1 VRTRALRHGGFAA
14 LLVLLALGLAPTDL
28 AAEVASSVTITG
40 SASVLRELGKTKLKP
55 AVKASLDLDSE
66 GNKNVKGY
74 FRLDSYI
81 GEYVGIDIPRAY
93 LKVRLPWF
101 RLTLGKTRV
110 SWGDGFVFNAGDV
123 VFGSMDT
130 ISGGLEGSA
139 LRDETAWLAAV
150 YLPLGAFSY
159 LEAVA
164 LPYGVPN
171 PEEYTFATSLGDVS
185 PLMPFHSMSG
195 GIRGTFKLGRTTLE
209 TGYYATG
216 RTPTE
221 HRPYLSLH
229 GHLLV
234 DWNLS
239 ASMAIPQ
246 FDPNWEQ
253 WEDYLRISAG
263 LFHLVNLGLNRT
275 LSFRLEAAVRPG
287 ERWQEATGTEAKGIL
302 EWENVPPDPPPPVY
316 GIDLFPEVAFSP
328 TDTLSLQL
336 RSLISPVD
344 LSALNFFSVS
354 WNIYQGLTIF
364 SHLSLPVGD
373 GNDLFQW
380 DQDTLSSW
388 TVGLEFIY

>member
-1 VRTRALRHGGFAA
+1 VNGRAPV
-14 LLVLLALGLAPTDL
+14 LVLLLLAFGAAFL
-28 AAEVASSVTITG
+28 AAEVSSSVTITG
-40 SASVLRELGKTKLKP
+40 STSLLRDGGETKLLP
-55 AVKASLDLDSE
+55 GAQVSLDLDSE

-74 FRLDSYI
+74 FRLDTYV
-81 GEYVGIDIPRAY
+81 GETIGIDIPRAY

-123 VFGSMDT
+123 IFGSLET
-130 ISGGLEGSA
+130 ISGDLSGA
-139 LRDETAWLAAV
+139 TLRDETAWLGAV
-150 YLPLGAFSY
+150 YVPLGAFSF

-164 LPYGVPN
+164 LPYGLPD
-171 PEEYTFATSLGDVS
+171 PAGTFDADLL
-185 PLMPFHSMSG
+185 PLAEPMPFHRLSG
-195 GIRGTFKLGRTTLE
+195 GFRGAFKLGATTLE

-216 RTPTE
+216 RVVAE

-246 FDPNWEQ
+246 FDPDWQTWDE
-253 WEDYLRISAG
+253 WLGVSAG
-263 LFHLVNLGLNRT
+263 LFHLVNLGLNRS
-275 LSFRLEAAVRPG
+275 LSVRLEMAVHPG
-287 ERWQEATGTEAKGIL
+287 ASWRETAGGTE
-302 EWENVPPDPPPPVY
+302 Y
-316 GIDLFPEVAFSP
+316 GLFLFPEVAFSP

-336 RSLISPVD
+336 RSMFSPVD
-344 LSALNFFSVS
+344 LSALNLFSVN

-364 SHLSLPVGD
+364 SYLAVPMGD
-373 GNDLFQW
+373 GNDLYRW
-380 DQDTLSSW
+380 DQDYLTSW

>member
-1 VRTRALRHGGFAA
+1 MRARSLQRGGFAA
-14 LLVLLALGLAPTDL
+14 LLVFLVLGLAPADL
-28 AAEVASSVTITG
+28 AAEVASSVTING
-40 SASVLRELGKTKLKP
+40 SATVLRELGETKLMP
-55 AVKASLDLDSE
+55 AITASLDLDSE

-74 FRLDSYI
+74 LRLDSYV
-81 GEYVGIDIPRAY
+81 GQNVGIDIPRAY

-139 LRDETAWLAAV
+139 LRDETAWLASV
-150 YLPLGAFSY
+150 YLPLGAFSF
-159 LEAVA
+159 LEVVT
-164 LPYGVPN
+164 LPYGVAN

-185 PLMPFHSMSG
+185 PLMPLHSMSG
-195 GIRGTFKLGRTTLE
+195 GIRGAFKMGSTTLE
-209 TGYYATG
+209 IGYYATG
-216 RTPTE
+216 RDTPE
-221 HRPYLSLH
+221 HRPYVSLH

-239 ASMAIPQ
+239 ASMAILQ
-246 FDPNWEQ
+246 FGPDWGQ

-263 LFHLVNLGLNRT
+263 LFHLINLGLNRT

-287 ERWQEATGTEAKGIL
+287 AG
-302 EWENVPPDPPPPVY
+302 WEEIAGGADY
-316 GIDLFPEVAFSP
+316 GLFLFPEVSFSP

-344 LSALNFFSVS
+344 LSALSFLSVS

-373 GNDLFQW
+373 GNDLYQW
-380 DQDTLSSW
+380 DQGYPSSW
-388 TVGLEFIY
+388 TAGLEFIY